1 MSRAVWFLS
10 FVLLAISIC
19 GAQST
24 ESSPPSSAAPAT
36 AAGQAAIPT
45 SLAKSLDAKKLKVG
59 DEVTT
64 NTTVGIHT
72 HGTFIPSGSKVVGH
86 VTSVETRAQGGPQSS
101 LGIAFDKIELPGG
114 KALPIH
120 GMIQAVGA
128 NPRPELNTGAA
139 GSGTLAKDTGTSQG
153 ATVPGPVS
161 TVGNLGADPEQAA
174 SPKLDP
180 HGSGVLGIRNL
191 ELDKDA
197 VLVTTAKDL
206 KLDSGTQVMIRAEIL
221 PSVQ

>member
-10 FVLLAISIC
+10 FVVLAVSIC
-19 GAQST
+19 SAQST
-24 ESSPPSSAAPAT
+24 ESSTQSSASPAPA
-36 AAGQAAIPT
+36 GRAAIPT

-64 NTTVGIHT
+64 NTTLGMQI

-86 VTSVETRAQGGPQSS
+86 VTSVETRAQGASQSS

-120 GMIQAVGA
+120 GAIQAVGA
-128 NPRPELNTGAA
+128 NPRPELTTGAA
-139 GSGTLAKDTGTSQG
+139 GSGTLSKDTGSQG

-174 SPKLDP
+174 GPKLDL
-180 HGSGVLGIRNL
+180 HGTGVLGIRNL

-221 PSVQ
+221 PSAQ

>member
-1 MSRAVWFLS
+1 MSRAVWFLNL
-10 FVLLAISIC
+10 VLLAVSIC
-19 GAQST
+19 SAQST
-24 ESSPPSSAAPAT
+24 EASPQSSASP
-36 AAGQAAIPT
+36 AAGRAAIPT

-64 NTTVGIHT
+64 NTTLGMQI

-101 LGIAFDKIELPGG
+101 LGIAFDKIELAGG

-120 GMIQAVGA
+120 GLIQAVGP
-128 NPRPELNTGAA
+128 NPRPEPTTGAA
-139 GSGTLAKDTGTSQG
+139 GSGTLSKDTGSQG

-174 SPKLDP
+174 GPQLNP
-180 HGSGVLGIRNL
+180 HGTGVLGIRNL

-221 PSVQ
+221 PSAQ